1 MVVETERPEIQVDQ
15 SWITN
20 EPQKILEK
28 MVAWA
33 PHRAAVRFYRNVIT
47 GGHLPT
53 KIWKKKKKSVTAD
66 FIPEVEQIMYK
77 LI

>member
-1 MVVETERPEIQVDQ
+1 
-15 SWITN
+15 
-20 EPQKILEK
+20 

-33 PHRAAVRFYRNVIT
+33 PHRGAARFYRNVIT